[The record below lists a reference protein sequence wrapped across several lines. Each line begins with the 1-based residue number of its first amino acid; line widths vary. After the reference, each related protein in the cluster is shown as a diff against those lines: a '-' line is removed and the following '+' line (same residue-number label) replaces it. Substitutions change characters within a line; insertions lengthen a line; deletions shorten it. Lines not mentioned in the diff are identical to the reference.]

1 MDTKILSYTYKM
13 SIIMFDLNVLWIKC
27 QIDKTIDPGL
37 GIKCPVY
44 KMGSLMSYVMYNT
57 KSVIKGFVC
66 IFVVVDR
73 LTKLLP
79 ELSMRVLLPLLCV
92 VFSFN
97 CHIQKL
103 FLLGI

>member
-1 MDTKILSYTYKM
+1 
-13 SIIMFDLNVLWIKC
+13 MFELNVFQIKRL
-27 QIDKTIDPGL
+27 INKTIESGL
-37 GIKCPVY
+37 GIKCLMY
-44 KMGSLMSYVMYNT
+44 KMVSLMSYVMYNT